1 MPDLSLNLAVEARL
15 RMPLDVASGGVRIN
29 SSYQRTGV
37 ICPRRHVD
45 SSKGETPAMWPR
57 PVIVPGSSKKRI
69 QEELGVANADRG
81 SGDQAPAR
89 DYEALARLLSAE
101 RLGSYLRWSGGDVPA
116 AFALYEWNM
125 AASAAVMHT
134 TGMVEVVVRNAM
146 DRALVEMGDAR
157 GWQTWFDR
165 APLDQR
171 GRIDIQ
177 KARDRATRFGSQ
189 PEIHGKVVA
198 ELSLGFWRYLAASRY
213 LTALWT
219 PALYAA
225 FPAGPG
231 DKLEA
236 QRQVDRCLKNLLL
249 VRNRAAHHEPIHRRN
264 LVQDLRA
271 SVEVASWVSSEAGE
285 WVADLS
291 TIAEVVADRPVAGAP

>member
-1 MPDLSLNLAVEARL
+1 M
-15 RMPLDVASGGVRIN
+15 
-29 SSYQRTGV
+29 
-37 ICPRRHVD
+37 
-45 SSKGETPAMWPR
+45 
-57 PVIVPGSSKKRI
+57 
-69 QEELGVANADRG
+69 ANAGGG
-81 SGDQAPAR
+81 SGDPAPAR
-89 DYEALARLLSAE
+89 DYAALARLLSAE

-157 GWQTWFDR
+157 GWPSWFDR

-171 GRIDIQ
+171 GRIDIHR
-177 KARDRATRFGSQ
+177 ARDRATRFGSQ

-198 ELSLGFWRYLAASRY
+198 ELSLGFWRYLTASRY

-219 PALYAA
+219 PALYRA
-225 FPAGPG
+225 FPAGPA
-231 DKLEA
+231 DKLQQ
-236 QRQVDRCLKNLLL
+236 QREVDRHLKNLLL

-264 LVQDLRA
+264 LTKDLEA
-271 SVEVASWVSSEAGE
+271 SIEVASWVAPEAGE
-285 WVADLS
+285 WVGDLS
-291 TIAEVVADRPVAGAP
+291 TIARVVSSRPNRN

>member
-1 MPDLSLNLAVEARL
+1 
-15 RMPLDVASGGVRIN
+15 
-29 SSYQRTGV
+29 
-37 ICPRRHVD
+37 
-45 SSKGETPAMWPR
+45 
-57 PVIVPGSSKKRI
+57 
-69 QEELGVANADRG
+69 VANADGG
-81 SGDQAPAR
+81 SDDQAPSR
-89 DYEALARLLSAE
+89 DYDALARLLSAE
-101 RLGSYLRWSGGDVPA
+101 RLGSYLRWSGGDLPA

-125 AASAAVMHT
+125 TASAAVMHT

-146 DRALVEMGDAR
+146 DRALVQMGDTK
-157 GWQTWFDR
+157 GWRSWFDR

-189 PEIHGKVVA
+189 PEVHGKVVA

-219 PALYAA
+219 PALYSA

-231 DKLEA
+231 DKLQA
-236 QRQVDRCLKNLLL
+236 QRQVDLHLRNLLL

-264 LVQDLRA
+264 LAQDLRA
-271 SVEVASWVSSEAGE
+271 SVDVASWVSPVAGE

-291 TIAEVVADRPVAGAP
+291 TIAVVVAARPVGGAR